1 MSVQANRESSFYYF
15 EHPTMQGLC
24 ACLENWRTA
33 EDEKHIR
40 FISIQKDREA
50 FCCIVLAE
58 CQSILIEEEVK
69 KRQEEM
75 ARFQRKALKRIGKA
89 VEFSSEYLESGMIQ
103 DIQAK
108 LKICETAAEVR
119 SVFLEMSQK

>member
-1 MSVQANRESSFYYF
+1 MSVRTNRESSFYYF

-24 ACLENWRTA
+24 ACLENWRIA
-33 EDEKHIR
+33 EDGKHIR
-40 FISIQKDREA
+40 FISIQKDHEA

-58 CQSILIEEEVK
+58 CQSFLTEEEAK

-89 VEFSSEYLESGMIQ
+89 VEFSSEYIEPGIIQ
-103 DIQAK
+103 EIQTK

>member
-1 MSVQANRESSFYYF
+1 MSIRTNRESNFYYF

-24 ACLENWRTA
+24 ACLENWRIA

-40 FISIQKDREA
+40 FISIQKDHEA

-58 CQSILIEEEVK
+58 YQTILIEEEAK
-69 KRQEEM
+69 KRQDEM

-103 DIQAK
+103 EIQTK